1 MGRIME
7 FKLNTEDEKSLREI
21 IKRGTTE
28 ARLYKRAMIL
38 LMKSEGKT
46 YMDIARTLKVSRN
59 TVVLW
64 VEKYKTD
71 ENLQKCLKDEKG
83 RGRKHEIFDEEIAFI
98 KNTACKKPTEFGY
111 AAEVWSL
118 SKLTA
123 HINKTAEK
131 NGFPRLSTVSV
142 SYVQKLLKSLA
153 IKPHKIEY
161 YCEKRDPD
169 FEEKMQNVLVF
180 YRDVELGATKEDGT
194 VIHMLSYDEKP
205 GIQAVSVTREDLPA
219 TEKNGHIKRDYE
231 YKRLGTVSLLAGIDL
246 KTGRAFPLVKDKH
259 ASEDY
264 IDFLKTLDDYYPKGD
279 VIRILLDN
287 LKVHT
292 SKKTK
297 EYLKTRL
304 GRFEFVFTPKHGSWL
319 NMVEGFF
326 SKMSKQVLKGIR
338 VKSKEE
344 LKERILKYFE
354 EENLQPVVFHWKYK
368 LDEISQDSKLKIQP
382 VI

>member
-1 MGRIME
+1 ME
-7 FKLNTEDEKSLREI
+7 LKLNTEDEKYLREI
-21 IKRGTTE
+21 IKCGTTE

-46 YMDIARTLKVSRN
+46 YMDIARALKVSRN

-64 VEKYKTD
+64 VEKYKAD

-205 GIQAVSVTREDLPA
+205 GIQAVSVTSEDLPA

-264 IDFLKTLDDYYPKGD
+264 IDFLKTLDDYYPKED

-292 SKKTK
+292 SEKTK
-297 EYLKTRL
+297 EYLKTRP

>member
-1 MGRIME
+1 ME
-7 FKLNTEDEKSLREI
+7 FKLNNEDEKYLRET

-38 LMKSEGKT
+38 LMKAEGKT
-46 YMDIARTLKVSRN
+46 YMDIARALKISRN

-64 VEKYKTD
+64 IEKYKEGED
-71 ENLQKCLKDEKG
+71 IQKCLKDEKG
-83 RGRKHEIFDEEIAFI
+83 RGRKHEIFDEEITFI

-123 HINKTAEK
+123 HINKTAEE

-194 VIHMLSYDEKP
+194 VVHMLSYDEKP
-205 GIQAVSVTREDLPA
+205 GIQAVSVTSEDLPA

-231 YKRLGTVSLLAGIDL
+231 YKRLGTLSLLAGIDL
-246 KTGRAFPLVKDKH
+246 KTGKAFPLVKDKH
-259 ASEDY
+259 TSEDY
-264 IDFLKTLDDYYPKGD
+264 IEFLKTLDDYYPKED

-292 SKKTK
+292 SEKTK
-297 EYLKTRL
+297 NYLKTKP

-354 EENLQPVVFHWKYK
+354 EENLRPVVFHWKYK
-368 LDEISQDSKLKIQP
+368 LDKIPQDSKLKIQP

>member
-1 MGRIME
+1 MGRRME
-7 FKLNTEDEKSLREI
+7 FKLNTEDEKYLREI

>member
-1 MGRIME
+1 MGRRME

>member
-1 MGRIME
+1 ME
-7 FKLNTEDEKSLREI
+7 LKLNTEDEKYLREI

-46 YMDIARTLKVSRN
+46 YMDIARALKVSRN

-64 VEKYKTD
+64 VEKYKAD

-123 HINKTAEK
+123 HINRTAEK

-205 GIQAVSVTREDLPA
+205 GIQAVSVTSEDLPA

-292 SKKTK
+292 SEKTK
-297 EYLKTRL
+297 EYLKTRP

>member
-1 MGRIME
+1 MGRRME
-7 FKLNTEDEKSLREI
+7 LKLNTEDEKYLREI

-46 YMDIARTLKVSRN
+46 YMDIARALKVSRN

-64 VEKYKTD
+64 VEKYKAD

-98 KNTACKKPTEFGY
+98 ENTACKKPTEFGY

-123 HINKTAEK
+123 HINRTAEK

-205 GIQAVSVTREDLPA
+205 GIQAVSVTSEDLPA

-264 IDFLKTLDDYYPKGD
+264 IDFLKTLDDYYPKED

-292 SKKTK
+292 SEKTK
-297 EYLKTRL
+297 EYLKTRP

-354 EENLQPVVFHWKYK
+354 EENLQPVVFTGNTSLMKY
-368 LDEISQDSKLKIQP
+368 LKIQN
-382 VI
+382 

>member
-1 MGRIME
+1 MVSAKKNFFSRHYL
-7 FKLNTEDEKSLREI
+7 KEI
-21 IKRGTTE
+21 IKHGTTE

-38 LMKSEGKT
+38 LMRAEGKT
-46 YMDIARTLKVSRN
+46 YMDIARALKVSRN

-64 VEKYKTD
+64 IDKYKAGGNIK
-71 ENLQKCLKDEKG
+71 ECLKDEKG
-83 RGRKHEIFDEEIAFI
+83 RGRKYEIFDEEIAFI
-98 KNTACKKPTEFGY
+98 KNTACRKPAEFGY

-123 HINKTAEK
+123 HINKTAAES
-131 NGFPRLSTVSV
+131 GFTRLSTVSV
-142 SYVQKLLKSLA
+142 SYVQKLLKSLS

-194 VIHMLSYDEKP
+194 VVHMLSYDEKP
-205 GIQAVSVTREDLPA
+205 GIQAISVTSEDRPA

-231 YKRLGTVSLLAGIDL
+231 YKRLGTLSLLAGIDL
-246 KTGRAFPLVKDKH
+246 KTGRAFPLIKDKH

-264 IDFLKTLDDYYPKGD
+264 IEFLKTLDDYYPKED

-292 SKKTK
+292 SEKTK
-297 EYLKTRL
+297 EFLKTIP

>member
-1 MGRIME
+1 ME
-7 FKLNTEDEKSLREI
+7 LKLNTEDEKYLREI

-46 YMDIARTLKVSRN
+46 YMDIARALKVSRN

-64 VEKYKTD
+64 VEKYKAD

-123 HINKTAEK
+123 HINRTAEK

-205 GIQAVSVTREDLPA
+205 GIQAVSVTSEDLPA

-264 IDFLKTLDDYYPKGD
+264 IDFLKTLDDYYPKED

-292 SKKTK
+292 SEKTK
-297 EYLKTRL
+297 EYLKTRP

>member
-1 MGRIME
+1 MGRRME
-7 FKLNTEDEKSLREI
+7 FKLNNKDEKYLREI

-38 LMKSEGKT
+38 LMKAEGKT
-46 YMDIARTLKVSRN
+46 YMEIARALKVSRN

-64 VEKYKTD
+64 IEKYKAGED
-71 ENLQKCLKDEKG
+71 IQKCLKDEKG
-83 RGRKHEIFDEEIAFI
+83 RGRKHEIFDEEITFI

-123 HINKTAEK
+123 HINKTAEE

-194 VIHMLSYDEKP
+194 VVHMLSYDEKP
-205 GIQAVSVTREDLPA
+205 GIQAVSVTSEDLPA

-231 YKRLGTVSLLAGIDL
+231 YKRLGTLSLLAGIDL
-246 KTGRAFPLVKDKH
+246 KTGKAFPLVKDKH
-259 ASEDY
+259 TSEDY
-264 IDFLKTLDDYYPKGD
+264 IEFLKTLDDYYPKED

-292 SKKTK
+292 SEKTK
-297 EYLKTRL
+297 NYLKTKP

-368 LDEISQDSKLKIQP
+368 LDEIPQDSKLKIQP

>member
-1 MGRIME
+1 ME
-7 FKLNTEDEKSLREI
+7 LKLNTEDEKYLREI

-46 YMDIARTLKVSRN
+46 YMDIARALKVSRN

-64 VEKYKTD
+64 VEKYKAD

-118 SKLTA
+118 SKLTV
-123 HINKTAEK
+123 HINRTAEK

-205 GIQAVSVTREDLPA
+205 GIQAVSVTSEDLPA

-264 IDFLKTLDDYYPKGD
+264 IDFLKTLDDYYPKED

-292 SKKTK
+292 SEKTK
-297 EYLKTRL
+297 EYLKTRP

>member
-1 MGRIME
+1 MGRRIE
-7 FKLNTEDEKSLREI
+7 LKLNNEDEKYLREI

-38 LMKSEGKT
+38 LMKAEGKT
-46 YMDIARTLKVSRN
+46 YMDIARALKISRN

-64 VEKYKTD
+64 IEKYNAGED
-71 ENLQKCLKDEKG
+71 IQKCLRDEKG

-98 KNTACKKPTEFGY
+98 KNKACKKPTEFGY

-123 HINKTAEK
+123 HINKTAEA

-194 VIHMLSYDEKP
+194 VVYMLSYDEKP
-205 GIQAVSVTREDLPA
+205 GIQAISLTSDDLPA

-231 YKRLGTVSLLAGIDL
+231 YKRLGTLSLLAGIDL
-246 KTGRAFPLVKDKH
+246 KTGKAFPLVKDKH

-264 IDFLKTLDDYYPKGD
+264 IEFLKTLDDYYPKED
-279 VIRILLDN
+279 VFRILLDN

-297 EYLKTRL
+297 EYLKTRP

-354 EENLQPVVFHWKYK
+354 EENLKPVVFHWKYK

>member
-1 MGRIME
+1 MGRRME
-7 FKLNTEDEKSLREI
+7 LKLNTEDEKYLREI

-46 YMDIARTLKVSRN
+46 YMDIARALKVSRN

-64 VEKYKTD
+64 VEKYKAD
-71 ENLQKCLKDEKG
+71 ENFQKCLKDEKG

-123 HINKTAEK
+123 HINRTAEK

-205 GIQAVSVTREDLPA
+205 GIQAVSVTSEDLPA

-264 IDFLKTLDDYYPKGD
+264 IDFLKTLDDYYPKED

-292 SKKTK
+292 SEKTK
-297 EYLKTRL
+297 EYLKTRP

-354 EENLQPVVFHWKYK
+354 EENLQPVVFTGNTSLMKY
-368 LDEISQDSKLKIQP
+368 LKIQN
-382 VI
+382 

>member
-1 MGRIME
+1 MGRRME
-7 FKLNTEDEKSLREI
+7 LKLNTEDEKYLREI

-46 YMDIARTLKVSRN
+46 YMDIARALKVSRN

-64 VEKYKTD
+64 VEKYKAD

-118 SKLTA
+118 SKLTV
-123 HINKTAEK
+123 HINRTAEK

-205 GIQAVSVTREDLPA
+205 GIQAVSVTSEDLPA

-264 IDFLKTLDDYYPKGD
+264 IDFLKTLDDYYPKED

-292 SKKTK
+292 SEKTK
-297 EYLKTRL
+297 EYLKTRP

>member
-46 YMDIARTLKVSRN
+46 YMDIARALKVSRN

-64 VEKYKTD
+64 VEKYKAD

-123 HINKTAEK
+123 HINRTAEK

-205 GIQAVSVTREDLPA
+205 GIQAVSVTSEDLPA

-264 IDFLKTLDDYYPKGD
+264 IDFLKTLDDYYPKED

-292 SKKTK
+292 SEKTK
-297 EYLKTRL
+297 EYLKTRP

>member
-1 MGRIME
+1 MGRRME
-7 FKLNTEDEKSLREI
+7 LKLNTEDEKYLREI
-21 IKRGTTE
+21 IKCGTTE

-46 YMDIARTLKVSRN
+46 YMDIARALKVSRN

-264 IDFLKTLDDYYPKGD
+264 IDFLKTLDDYYPKED

-292 SKKTK
+292 SEKTK
-297 EYLKTRL
+297 EYLKTRP

>member
-1 MGRIME
+1 
-7 FKLNTEDEKSLREI
+7 
-21 IKRGTTE
+21 
-28 ARLYKRAMIL
+28 
-38 LMKSEGKT
+38 
-46 YMDIARTLKVSRN
+46 MDIARTLKVSRN

>member
-1 MGRIME
+1 ME
-7 FKLNTEDEKSLREI
+7 FKLNNKDEKYLREI

-38 LMKSEGKT
+38 LMKAEGKT
-46 YMDIARTLKVSRN
+46 YMEIARALKVSRN

-64 VEKYKTD
+64 IEKYKAGED
-71 ENLQKCLKDEKG
+71 IQKCLKDEKG
-83 RGRKHEIFDEEIAFI
+83 RGRKHEIFDEEITFI

-123 HINKTAEK
+123 HINKTAEE

-194 VIHMLSYDEKP
+194 VVHMLSYDEKP
-205 GIQAVSVTREDLPA
+205 GIQAVSVTSEDLPA

-231 YKRLGTVSLLAGIDL
+231 YKRLGTLSLLAGIDL
-246 KTGRAFPLVKDKH
+246 KTGKAFPLVKDKH
-259 ASEDY
+259 TSEDY
-264 IDFLKTLDDYYPKGD
+264 IEFLKTLDDYYPKED

-292 SKKTK
+292 SEKTK
-297 EYLKTRL
+297 NYLKTKP

-368 LDEISQDSKLKIQP
+368 LDEIPQDSKLKIQP

>member
-1 MGRIME
+1 MGRRME
-7 FKLNTEDEKSLREI
+7 LKLNTEDEKYLREI

-46 YMDIARTLKVSRN
+46 YMDIARALKVSRN

-64 VEKYKTD
+64 VEKYKAD

-118 SKLTA
+118 SKLTV
-123 HINKTAEK
+123 HINRTAEK

-264 IDFLKTLDDYYPKGD
+264 IDFLKTLDDYYPKED

-292 SKKTK
+292 SEKTK
-297 EYLKTRL
+297 EYLKTRP

>member
-1 MGRIME
+1 MGRRME
-7 FKLNTEDEKSLREI
+7 LKLNTEDEKYLREI

-46 YMDIARTLKVSRN
+46 YMDIARALKVSRN

-64 VEKYKTD
+64 VEKYKAD

-123 HINKTAEK
+123 HINRTAEK

-205 GIQAVSVTREDLPA
+205 GIQAVSVTSEDLPA

-264 IDFLKTLDDYYPKGD
+264 IDFLKTLDDYYPKED

-292 SKKTK
+292 SEKTK
-297 EYLKTRL
+297 EYLKTRP

>member
-1 MGRIME
+1 MGRKME
-7 FKLNTEDEKSLREI
+7 FKLNNKDEKYLREI

-38 LMKSEGKT
+38 LMKAEGKT
-46 YMDIARTLKVSRN
+46 YMDIARALKVSRN

-64 VEKYKTD
+64 IEKYKAGED
-71 ENLQKCLKDEKG
+71 IQKCLKDEKG
-83 RGRKHEIFDEEIAFI
+83 RGRKHEIFDEEITFI

-123 HINKTAEK
+123 HINKTSEE

-180 YRDVELGATKEDGT
+180 YRDVELGATKDDGT
-194 VIHMLSYDEKP
+194 VVHMLSYDEKP
-205 GIQAVSVTREDLPA
+205 GIQAISLTSDDLPA

-231 YKRLGTVSLLAGIDL
+231 YKRLGTLSLLAGIDL
-246 KTGRAFPLVKDKH
+246 KTGKAFPLVKDKH
-259 ASEDY
+259 TSEDY
-264 IDFLKTLDDYYPKGD
+264 IEFLKTLDDYYPKED

-292 SKKTK
+292 SEKTK
-297 EYLKTRL
+297 NYLKTKP

-368 LDEISQDSKLKIQP
+368 LDEIPQDSKLKIQP